1 MRGMRTAIL
10 LTALLALG
18 GTAAGQDAKDKD
30 GRFQNLTV
38 EQWTDLL
45 RFPDGSVRRRAAKVL
60 PDFGPSVAPT
70 LLGALH
76 DPDEQVR
83 RMAADGL
90 VRFGSPSVPA
100 LAAALRPADSVVR
113 YQVAEPGNVS
123 RVDPLVG
130 IPHGRSV
137 VHGRPPLLWLQHP
150 SLHAVDCAGGQRRR
164 HHSIE

>member
-1 MRGMRTAIL
+1 MRGTRTAIL
-10 LTALLALG
+10 LTALLALAG
-18 GTAAGQDAKDKD
+18 PAAGQDAKDKD

-45 RFPDGSVRRRAAKVL
+45 RYPDGSVRRRAAKVL

-70 LLGALH
+70 LLGVLH

-113 YQVAEPGNVS
+113 YQAADAWGRIAYPLYQAARETNDQARSSAEAAARAQQERS
-123 RVDPLVG
+123 EERRVG
-130 IPHGRSV
+130 K
-137 VHGRPPLLWLQHP
+137 
-150 SLHAVDCAGGQRRR
+150 
-164 HHSIE
+164 E